1 MASETTQ
8 ESTVIFP
15 TKIFAV
21 HTAEQFLR
29 LYHSSLKGDVINVFV
44 DESIYEQQL
53 AALAGVPGFDSNKN
67 HLQIAPRTLISLH
80 ILCVNF
86 LSSSDKE
93 ALEIIR
99 KKDLA
104 KEAIAY
110 LSESQLIEK
119 IRERQSRRHAMTQDT
134 YDPLFGGEII
144 IDNQSVV
151 NNL

>member
-8 ESTVIFP
+8 ESSVIFP

-29 LYHSSLKGDVINVFV
+29 LYYSNSKGNVINVFV

-53 AALAGVPGFDSNKN
+53 AVLAGVPGFDSDKN
-67 HLQIAPRTLISLH
+67 HLQITPEALISLH

-86 LSSSDKE
+86 LSSSDKQTLKE
-93 ALEIIR
+93 IR
-99 KKDLA
+99 KKGLA

-110 LSESQLIEK
+110 LSESKLIEK

-134 YDPLFGGEII
+134 YDPFLGG
-144 IDNQSVV
+144 
-151 NNL
+151 